1 MIAAECL
8 LIILMPPLGYRN
20 IQNKKKDDNH
30 PKVLPYDTGEYLSAL
45 VDMDMSLHSMEVV
58 NRIAT

>member
-1 MIAAECL
+1 
-8 LIILMPPLGYRN
+8 LGYRN